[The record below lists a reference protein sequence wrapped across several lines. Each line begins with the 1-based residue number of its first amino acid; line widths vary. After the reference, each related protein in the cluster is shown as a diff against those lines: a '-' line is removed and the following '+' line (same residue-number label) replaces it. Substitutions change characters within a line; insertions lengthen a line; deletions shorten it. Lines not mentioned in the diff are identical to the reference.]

1 MYNNNGSNGYAIASL
16 VLGILSIPLGCCY
29 GFGIILSILAII
41 FGIVSKKSSGGRLSG
56 MAIGGIICAVLGIIT
71 SLFMIVGIIALIGS
85 GEFGSVTDII
95 NEMENSG
102 NPYYY

>member
-1 MYNNNGSNGYAIASL
+1 
-16 VLGILSIPLGCCY
+16 
-29 GFGIILSILAII
+29 
-41 FGIVSKKSSGGRLSG
+41 